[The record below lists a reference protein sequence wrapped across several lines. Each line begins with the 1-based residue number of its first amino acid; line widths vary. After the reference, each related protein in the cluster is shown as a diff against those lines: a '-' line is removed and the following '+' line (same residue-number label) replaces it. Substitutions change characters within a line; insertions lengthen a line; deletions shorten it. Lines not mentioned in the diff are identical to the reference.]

1 MTSIK
6 TSLAIIGPTAS
17 GKSRLAIEIA
27 KKIKGEI
34 IGLDSRQIYKDM
46 SIGTAQLNKEEEEGI
61 PHHLIGIKSPAER
74 ISAGAYAK
82 LVLDEIKNIQS
93 RNHVPIIC
101 GGSGL
106 YFRSLIQGIFKGSKS
121 DYDVRIKLENE
132 YDKLGSH
139 VLIDRLNRIDPDY
152 AISVHPN
159 NKKRLIRA
167 LEIYEIT
174 GKSPTENFK
183 QQSKKNKSKLKILSI
198 YLEWERKI
206 LNDRIKNRTRMMLKA
221 GWIDEVEK
229 LIRKYPNTNLQ
240 PLDSIGYREIVLW
253 LNSNRTLDDLEKM
266 IYIKT
271 RQFSVRQIKWFKKES
286 IDFTIKMN
294 NNSSIDKVSNNI
306 IEKIMLS
313 LS

>member
-1 MTSIK
+1 LTSIK

-121 DYDVRIKLENE
+121 DYDVRKKLENE

-229 LIRKYPNTNLQ
+229 LIRKYPNKNLQ

>member
-106 YFRSLIQGIFKGSKS
+106 YFRSFIKGIFKGSKS
-121 DYDVRIKLENE
+121 DYDVRKKLENE
-132 YDKLGSH
+132 YDKIGSH
-139 VLIDRLNRIDPDY
+139 VLIDR
-152 AISVHPN
+152 
-159 NKKRLIRA
+159 
-167 LEIYEIT
+167 
-174 GKSPTENFK
+174 
-183 QQSKKNKSKLKILSI
+183 
-198 YLEWERKI
+198 
-206 LNDRIKNRTRMMLKA
+206 
-221 GWIDEVEK
+221 
-229 LIRKYPNTNLQ
+229 
-240 PLDSIGYREIVLW
+240 
-253 LNSNRTLDDLEKM
+253 
-266 IYIKT
+266 
-271 RQFSVRQIKWFKKES
+271 
-286 IDFTIKMN
+286 
-294 NNSSIDKVSNNI
+294 
-306 IEKIMLS
+306 
-313 LS
+313 

>member
-121 DYDVRIKLENE
+121 DYDVRKKLENE

-229 LIRKYPNTNLQ
+229 LIRKYPNKNLQ

>member
-74 ISAGAYAK
+74 ISAGAYAN

-121 DYDVRIKLENE
+121 DYDVRKKLENE

-229 LIRKYPNTNLQ
+229 LIRKYPNKNLQ

>member
-121 DYDVRIKLENE
+121 DYDVRKKLENE

-139 VLIDRLNRIDPDY
+139 VLTDRLNRIDPDY

-174 GKSPTENFK
+174 GKSPTDNYK
-183 QQSKKNKSKLKILSI
+183 QQSKENKIKLKILSI

-229 LIRKYPNTNLQ
+229 LIRKYPNKNLQ

>member
-34 IGLDSRQIYKDM
+34 IGLDSRQIYKNM

-121 DYDVRIKLENE
+121 DYDVRKKLENE

-229 LIRKYPNTNLQ
+229 LIRKYPNKNLQ

>member
-139 VLIDRLNRIDPDY
+139 VLTDRLNRIDPDY

-229 LIRKYPNTNLQ
+229 LIRKYPNKNLQ

>member
-121 DYDVRIKLENE
+121 NYDVRKKLENE

-229 LIRKYPNTNLQ
+229 LIRKYPNKNLQ

-294 NNSSIDKVSNNI
+294 INSSIDKVSNII
-306 IEKIMLS
+306 IEKIMDS

>member
-1 MTSIK
+1 LTSIK

-229 LIRKYPNTNLQ
+229 LIRKYPNKNLQ

>member
-61 PHHLIGIKSPAER
+61 PHHLIGIKSPEET
-74 ISAGAYAK
+74 ISAGEYAE

-93 RNHVPIIC
+93 RNHIPIIC

-106 YFRSLIQGIFKGSKS
+106 YFRTLTQGIFKGSKS
-121 DYDVRIKLENE
+121 DYEVREKLENE
-132 YDKLGSH
+132 YYRLGSH
-139 VLIDRLNRIDPDY
+139 ILLDKLNRIDPDY

-183 QQSKKNKSKLKILSI
+183 QQSKENKSKLKILSI

-229 LIRKYPNTNLQ
+229 LIRKYPNKNLQ

>member
-61 PHHLIGIKSPAER
+61 PHHLIGIKSPAEM

-121 DYDVRIKLENE
+121 DYDVRKKLENE

-229 LIRKYPNTNLQ
+229 LIRKYPNKNLQ